1 MISRPN
7 GIVLVTGPTGSGK
20 TTTLYACIN
29 TINTMNRN
37 IATLEDPVEYYV
49 ATVRQTQVDPDIGL
63 TFARGLRALL
73 RQDPD
78 VILVGEIRDS
88 DTAEIAVRSALTGH
102 LVFSTLHTNDA
113 VGAIPR
119 LFDMTIAPYLLA
131 SALNGV
137 VAQRL
142 VRRIC
147 EKCRRPVTP
156 PDELLASLGLTP
168 GEGTYFEA
176 VGCRACGNT
185 GYKGRIGI
193 YEVFDI
199 SEEIRSLIAAHAPM
213 EELARAARRGGMA
226 LLSEDAARKASR
238 GQTTLEEALRVTVW
252 TLEMPL
258 SSKAFVGLMAA
269 GLMAAMAQ
277 FVLYLAAT
285 GVDNP
290 STWFAVLG
298 PLREVA
304 LGLLLSGIV
313 LALFTIGTV
322 LGFQFDRMRTLVR
335 GEER

>member
-1 MISRPN
+1 MIPEDEPAVSDLGIAPGPLALLERMIARPN

-37 IATLEDPVEYYV
+37 IVTLEDPVEYHV
-49 ATVRQTQVDPDIGL
+49 STVRQTQVDPDIGL

-119 LFDMTIAPYLLA
+119 LLEMTIAPYLLA

-142 VRRIC
+142 MRRIC

-156 PDELLASLGLTP
+156 PDDLLTSLGLEP
-168 GEGTYFEA
+168 GEGTFFEA
-176 VGCRACGNT
+176 AGCRACGDT
-185 GYKGRIGI
+185 GYKGRVGI

-213 EELARAARRGGMA
+213 DELARAARRGGMT
-226 LLSEDAARKASR
+226 LLSEDAARKAAR
-238 GQTTLEEALRVTVW
+238 GLTTLEEVLRVTVRD
-252 TLEMPL
+252 TSLFE
-258 SSKAFVGLMAA
+258 SEAA
-269 GLMAAMAQ
+269 DA
-277 FVLYLAAT
+277 
-285 GVDNP
+285 
-290 STWFAVLG
+290 S
-298 PLREVA
+298 R
-304 LGLLLSGIV
+304 
-313 LALFTIGTV
+313 
-322 LGFQFDRMRTLVR
+322 
-335 GEER
+335 